1 MKKARVFSVSN
12 QKGGVGKTTTTINLA
27 TALAAVQKKV
37 LVIDLDPQGNA
48 TVSVGTKRRLGT
60 KNSYT
65 VLVGGEN
72 LEDCICKTEIP
83 DLYVLPA
90 SKELLG
96 VDIELATEDKPQFFL
111 KKALER
117 ADDFDYIF
125 IDCPP
130 AVGLLTMNALTAS
143 DCVIIPV
150 QCEYL
155 ALEGVADLMKTI
167 GRIQKTF
174 NPNLTVHG
182 VVLTMFDGRSNLSKS
197 IVSDVKKYFGD
208 QVYDTLIP
216 RNVRIPEAPS
226 HGLPVMIYDYK
237 STGAQSYVR
246 LAAEVLKREREFLT
260 DGKEYAFR

>member
-1 MKKARVFSVSN
+1 MKKARIFSVSN

-27 TALAAVQKKV
+27 TALAAVEKKV
-37 LVIDLDPQGNA
+37 LVVDLDPQGNA
-48 TVSVGTKRRLGT
+48 TVSVGAKRRLGS

-65 VLVGGEN
+65 VFVGGEN
-72 LEDCICKTEIP
+72 LKDCVCATDIP
-83 DLYVLPA
+83 YLYVLPA

-96 VDIELATEDKPQFFL
+96 VDIELADSEKPQFYL
-111 KKALER
+111 KKALEQ

-130 AVGLLTMNALTAS
+130 AVGLLTMNALAAS

-167 GRIQKTF
+167 NKIKKNF
-174 NPNLTVHG
+174 NPSLTVHG
-182 VVLTMFDGRSNLSKS
+182 IVLTMFDGRSNLSKS
-197 IVSDVKKYFGD
+197 IVNDVKEFFGD

-226 HGLPVMIYDYK
+226 HGIPVMLYDYK
-237 STGAQSYVR
+237 SAGAQSYIK
-246 LAAEVLKREREFLT
+246 LAAEVLKREREFLIH
-260 DGKEYAFR
+260 G